1 MERLLDILYYLNY
14 FPETIPKPLSSQQF
28 VDCTVGRTQG
38 MGTEMVRS
46 NKGCSS
52 EGSFPDVHLHYV
64 NYVNESG
71 GLQTSDEYRYT
82 AKDEPCREKVLQD
95 GRAIVSNHSWQY
107 FADEDDLMEMIQ
119 YGPVAT
125 NIDVTEAF
133 RDYNGVG
140 VFVGDGCDNYEE
152 EDIPPACQKGEG
164 YTCFG
169 DCKDKLIKQRKGEGY
184 TCLGDCK
191 YKLPKHC
198 DR

>member
-1 MERLLDILYYLNY
+1 MNY
-14 FPETIPKPLSSQQF
+14 FAETAPKPLSSQQF

-38 MGTEMVRS
+38 MGTEMVRY

-71 GLQTSDEYRYT
+71 GLQTSDEYPYT
-82 AKDEPCREKVLQD
+82 GKDGTCREKVLQD
-95 GRAIVSNHSWQY
+95 GRAIVPINHSWKY
-107 FADEDDLMEMIQ
+107 FADEEDLMERIQ

-125 NIDVTEAF
+125 HIDVTRAF
-133 RDYNGVG
+133 QFWKKG
-140 VFVGDGCDNYEE
+140 VFYRGDKCVNYEE
-152 EDIPPACQKGEG
+152 EDVPPACQKGD
-164 YTCFG
+164 F
-169 DCKDKLIKQRKGEGY
+169 GY

-198 DR
+198 NR